1 MLQNGT
7 FGLIDVPRS
16 ATTCMLPGAL
26 GDQGADSTDWP
37 VCMFLG
43 LPVAQRNIQ
52 KKNIFLVTTWFIFW
66 SASWRLYH
74 IRHFFVS
81 PRRLL
86 SPTPLPPRL
95 RLTAAGLK
103 ETVIDGAKRALP
115 DSLRG
120 AVRSPAWISLTKSV
134 LLA

>member
-1 MLQNGT
+1 MC
-7 FGLIDVPRS
+7 R
-16 ATTCMLPGAL
+16 ALPQPVCCRGPL
-26 GDQGADSTDWP
+26 GDRGADSTDWP

-66 SASWRLYH
+66 SASWIPDY
-74 IRHFFVS
+74 IISGIFFVS

-134 LLA
+134 LPA